1 MILELVNSNTQTVT
15 SGSKINLGTINIR
28 DFNNG
33 SIVYNG
39 TDTITFRQNGI
50 YQIITKVNAI
60 STVATQLLEYA
71 ISYDGTVSN
80 IANAGA
86 YAVDTDQLYTLVIPK
101 KIKICNAPL
110 SISLVNSGDETTD
123 YQGLI
128 IDISRG

>member
-1 MILELVNSNTQTVT
+1 MILELVNSNTQTVA
-15 SGSKINLGTINIR
+15 SGNKLNLGAINIKECS
-28 DFNNG
+28 NG
-33 SIVYNG
+33 SVVYNG

-50 YQIITKVNAI
+50 YQVITKVNAI

-71 ISYDGTVSN
+71 IDYDGTVSN

-110 SISLVNSGDETTD
+110 SISLVNSGTDTTD

-128 IDISRG
+128 VDISRG